1 MFDRTT
7 INESRG
13 PSHVTVNEHRA
24 PTDASVRLLADME
37 QRVKDKVFGQVKLES
52 NTFHCEVM
60 RLRSPHK
67 FGETLAIAMKLNGE
81 RIVMEIETDRMTS
94 PEEKLREIYKA
105 VGERIAAYVAS
116 SVVKTTWR
124 SI

>member
-60 RLRSPHK
+60 RLKSPRT

-81 RIVMEIETDRMTS
+81 RIVMEIETDPMTS